1 MGLKIR
7 KMRTVIAM
15 IGFAFVYR
23 AASYVSYP
31 ARDPDFARYITF
43 EDIVSCRIAK
53 KWENRP
59 KLTHLRRYFGDLH
72 DYMIHRSIEKVRA
85 LGFDGHFS
93 TEMEL
98 WDGTRR
104 EPMVSDLTTVMDEMV
119 ERRQLCPSERS
130 AALCLLSAIVDLGQ
144 ICLKVKESVGDTLL
158 ATSAAILQY

>member
-1 MGLKIR
+1 MTLRDKTHTKSVKSTQTLAPLQVSTQSQTFESLQVLKVSTQSHTSESLQVLQERSAKSSELAQMGLKIR

-23 AASYVSYP
+23 AALYVSYP

-93 TEMEL
+93 T
-98 WDGTRR
+98 
-104 EPMVSDLTTVMDEMV
+104 
-119 ERRQLCPSERS
+119 
-130 AALCLLSAIVDLGQ
+130 
-144 ICLKVKESVGDTLL
+144 K
-158 ATSAAILQY
+158 LQQQAH